1 MIYTRQKS
9 SIARETFDF
18 IADRIR
24 GGRYAPGDKLPGERS
39 LARQLRVG
47 RNSVREAIRRLETA
61 GLLETRQGL
70 GSFVKDPS
78 GEILQTA
85 LISNFLTDTAIQEK
99 LFDLR
104 LIIEVEATVRAVQCI
119 TPEQLQDLRRFH
131 ELVEKCSARGDID
144 GMIVADFEFHRQLLV
159 ATGNDILVN
168 LMDGI
173 MDLLREMRRVGAEIP
188 ELLSERISSHRAI
201 IKAIENGDGEA
212 ARRAMK
218 EHLEG
223 VFKRVK
229 SIREDK

>member
-9 SIARETFDF
+9 PIARETFDF

-24 GGRYAPGDKLPGERS
+24 GGHYSPGDRLPGERS
-39 LARQLRVG
+39 LASQLKVG

-70 GSFVKDPS
+70 GTFVKDPS

-85 LISNFLTDTAIQEK
+85 LMSNYLTDTAIQEK

-104 LIIEVEATVRAVQCI
+104 LIIEVEATARAARCA
-119 TPEQLQDLRRFH
+119 TPDQIETLRRFN
-131 ELVEKCSARGDID
+131 EMVEKCSARGDME
-144 GMIVADFEFHRQLLV
+144 GMIVADFEFHRQILV

-173 MDLLREMRRVGAEIP
+173 MDLLREIRRVGAELP
-188 ELLSERISSHRAI
+188 ELLAERISSHRAI
-201 IKAIENGDGEA
+201 IKAIANGDGEA
-212 ARRAMK
+212 ARAAMK

-223 VFKRVK
+223 VFKQVK
-229 SIREDK
+229 STWENQ